1 MEKKAKV
8 PKLRFPG
15 FTGEWEERKLGEVAE
30 FSKGNGYS
38 KDDLVDFGMP
48 IILYGRM
55 YTKYQIQINDVDTFV
70 NETKNSV
77 YSTGLEVIVPASGET
92 AEDIAIASAVMKP
105 GIILGGDINII
116 YPISRLNSVFLA
128 LQISGGKAK
137 REMSKRAQG
146 KSIVHLHNADLREV
160 AISIPEIVEQEKISR
175 FFYSIDKLIM
185 LQQCKL
191 AHLQAKKKC
200 LLQKMFPKKG
210 ERFPE
215 LRFPGFTGEWEQRK
229 LGELMNV
236 TSVKRIHQSDW
247 TSTGVRFFRARD
259 IVSES
264 KGEKPEDILYIS
276 TKKYDEYSAL
286 SGKVKVGDLLVTGV
300 GTIGVPMLIKSENPI
315 YFKDGN
321 IIWFQ
326 SANKIDGFFFYYTFI
341 SESVQRFIK
350 DSAGIG
356 TVGTYTIDSGKRTP
370 IIMPSSVDEQQKIG
384 EFFKSMDNLINL
396 HQRKLIHL
404 QTQKKALLQQMF
416 V

>member
-1 MEKKAKV
+1 MLMDEMEIEGMEKKAKV

-160 AISIPEIVEQEKISR
+160 AISIPEVVEQEKISR

-215 LRFPGFTGEWEQRK
+215 LRFPGFTNAWEQKK
-229 LGELMNV
+229 LGNL
-236 TSVKRIHQSDW
+236 
-247 TSTGVRFFRARD
+247 
-259 IVSES
+259 VSIKSGQPPSEFEI
-264 KGEKPEDILYIS
+264 GQVLY
-276 TKKYDEYSAL
+276 
-286 SGKVKVGDLLVTGV
+286 VKVDDLNHSVREQTHSQMLVSDNEHASKVSRGSIIFPKRGAAIMTNKV
-300 GTIGVPMLIKSENPI
+300 RIMTV
-315 YFKDGN
+315 DGY
-321 IIWFQ
+321 IDT
-326 SANKIDGFFFYYTFI
+326 NKMV
-341 SESVQRFIK
+341 SCK
-350 DSAGIG
+350 
-356 TVGTYTIDSGKRTP
+356 
-370 IIMPSSVDEQQKIG
+370 M
-384 EFFKSMDNLINL
+384 
-396 HQRKLIHL
+396 KLNS
-404 QTQKKALLQQMF
+404 
-416 V
+416 

>member
-15 FTGEWEERKLGEVAE
+15 FTGEWEERKLGEIAE

-38 KDDLVDFGMP
+38 KDDLVDFGTP

-116 YPISRLNSVFLA
+116 YPVSRLNSVFLA

-160 AISIPEIVEQEKISR
+160 AISIPEVVEQEKISR

-191 AHLQAKKKC
+191 AHLQAQKKC

-215 LRFPGFTGEWEQRK
+215 LRFPGFTDDWEQKK
-229 LGELMNV
+229 LGELCDNTYGGGTPKTTVLDFWNGTIPWIQSSDLSEGNV
-236 TSVKRIHQSDW
+236 LEVSPNKFVSDIGLQKSA
-247 TSTGVRFFRARD
+247 TKLVPANSIM
-259 IVSES
+259 IV
-264 KGEKPEDILYIS
+264 
-276 TKKYDEYSAL
+276 TR
-286 SGKVKVGDLLVTGV
+286 VGV
-300 GTIGVPMLIKSENPI
+300 GKLALMPYEYTTSQDFLSLSDLN
-315 YFKDGN
+315 
-321 IIWFQ
+321 
-326 SANKIDGFFFYYTFI
+326 IDGLFGVYSLYRKLQQ
-341 SESVQRFIK
+341 EKNMVQGTSIK
-350 DSAGIG
+350 GI
-356 TVGTYTIDSGKRTP
+356 TKEELLNKC
-370 IIMPSSVDEQQKIG
+370 VDVPVQINEQKKIG
-384 EFFKSMDNLINL
+384 IFLKNLD
-396 HQRKLIHL
+396 KLITLHERELAHL

>member
-1 MEKKAKV
+1 MDEMEIEGMEKKAKV

-38 KDDLVDFGMP
+38 KDDLVDFGTP

-160 AISIPEIVEQEKISR
+160 AISIPEVVEQEKISR

-215 LRFPGFTGEWEQRK
+215 LRFPGFTDVWKVYKLGTVCKDYIRKTVIQNQYPVLTSSQQKGILLQTDYFANRQTTTNDNVGYYVLPRGYFTFRSRSDNDVFTFNRNDVIEKGIISYFYPVFYANGVDSDFLLRRLNYGLKKQIVIYSEGTGQHVLSLSKFKQIVTLFPSIEEQKQIGTFFESIDDLITLHERK
-229 LGELMNV
+229 L
-236 TSVKRIHQSDW
+236 
-247 TSTGVRFFRARD
+247 A
-259 IVSES
+259 
-264 KGEKPEDILYIS
+264 
-276 TKKYDEYSAL
+276 
-286 SGKVKVGDLLVTGV
+286 
-300 GTIGVPMLIKSENPI
+300 
-315 YFKDGN
+315 
-321 IIWFQ
+321 
-326 SANKIDGFFFYYTFI
+326 
-341 SESVQRFIK
+341 
-350 DSAGIG
+350 
-356 TVGTYTIDSGKRTP
+356 
-370 IIMPSSVDEQQKIG
+370 
-384 EFFKSMDNLINL
+384 
-396 HQRKLIHL
+396 HL